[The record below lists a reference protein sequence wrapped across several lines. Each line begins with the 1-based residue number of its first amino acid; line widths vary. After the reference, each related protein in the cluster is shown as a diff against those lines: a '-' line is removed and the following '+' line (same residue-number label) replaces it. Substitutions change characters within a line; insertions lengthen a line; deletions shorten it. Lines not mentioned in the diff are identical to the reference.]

1 MHQFQIVLKDFVNW
15 KMDNAEILERFKYH
29 GSSIYDR
36 LEPVYAVLNTI
47 YDMVLREETINED
60 LETIF
65 QVGLNYL
72 NTQFEVIRIYY
83 ETVFDSNC
91 ELLESYTQ
99 LLGYLLYISDL
110 RSDLEE
116 FEDSVDFQPLND
128 VEVMLENMIAQRDE
142 RFMYAADQLKKAVHD
157 VVNQLD
163 FEYVSIIDIFIE
175 IAANL
180 GIELNNHQIM
190 TIGKD
195 I

>member
-15 KMDNAEILERFKYH
+15 KLDNSEILERFKHH

-47 YDMVLREETINED
+47 YDMVLNDETVNED
-60 LETIF
+60 FETIF

-72 NTQFEVIRIYY
+72 HTQFEVIRIYY
-83 ETVFDSNC
+83 ERFFESNC
-91 ELLESYTQ
+91 ELFESYTR
-99 LLGYLLYISDL
+99 LVGYLLFISDF
-110 RSDLEE
+110 RSDLDD
-116 FEDSVDFQPLND
+116 FETLIDFQPLNA
-128 VEVMLENMIAQRDE
+128 VETLLENMIAERDE
-142 RFMYAADQLKKAVHD
+142 RFDYAAEQLNKAIHD
-157 VVNQLD
+157 IVKQLD
-163 FEYVSIIDIFIE
+163 FEYVSIIDIFVE

-180 GIELNNHQIM
+180 NIELSTNHTF